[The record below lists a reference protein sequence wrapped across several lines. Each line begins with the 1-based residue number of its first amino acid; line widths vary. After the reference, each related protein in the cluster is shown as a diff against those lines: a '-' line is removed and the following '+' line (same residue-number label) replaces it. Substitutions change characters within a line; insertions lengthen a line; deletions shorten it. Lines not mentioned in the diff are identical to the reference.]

1 MLYVDTIMF
10 FALSHVGFNR
20 FTPFNFFLLFC
31 FLFSVFCLFSVA
43 VAISRVRSLA
53 GLSMSHPL
61 QPAQVRAH
69 PVVVRFYDQLAGQG
83 SNTGTGTEKE
93 KEKVAQ
99 VAAENR
105 QDQRNTQLVKNALVK
120 AAVSS
125 ANIGDTVIT
134 SSTTAIVNVDDW

>member
-1 MLYVDTIMF
+1 MLHDDTIMF
-10 FALSHVGFNR
+10 FALLHVGFNR
-20 FTPFNFFLLFC
+20 FTLFNFYLLFC
-31 FLFSVFCLFSVA
+31 FLFSVA
-43 VAISRVRSLA
+43 VAISRVRNLA